1 MAIDTLGFSIATTAE
16 LDSAK
21 SELKFDIGQLKADL
35 AGAET
40 GLSAAIAK
48 LEATMT
54 MRTIAIVGALD
65 AVLFALL
72 KFT

>member
-1 MAIDTLGFSIATTAE
+1 MGHLFLFPQLATTAE
-16 LDSAK
+16 LDGAK
-21 SELKFDIGQLKADL
+21 SELKSDIGQLKADL
-35 AGAET
+35 AGTETSLRAE
-40 GLSAAIAK
+40 IAK

-54 MRTIAIVGALD
+54 MRTIAIVGSLN

>member
-1 MAIDTLGFSIATTAE
+1 VKTE
-16 LDSAK
+16 
-21 SELKFDIGQLKADL
+21 LKAD
-35 AGAET
+35 
-40 GLSAAIAK
+40 IAK

-65 AVLFALL
+65 AVLFGLL